1 MANEETSGVAA
12 LKGKRRK
19 NQLRRKGG
27 GRRELE
33 QGPMMETRRG
43 KGFPGAERAGGQR
56 QAVGLG
62 VVKVARGELG
72 IEAGCF
78 NIRQTDIRHVFMP
91 QGAF

>member
-62 VVKVARGELG
+62 SCEGSPRRTWHRSRL
-72 IEAGCF
+72 F
-78 NIRQTDIRHVFMP
+78 
-91 QGAF
+91 